1 VQSRGHDDAGN
12 PPAGAARWEPI
23 TRKDK
28 EGMKQIINR
37 IEYDTEKA
45 ELLASNRYWDGSN
58 WERSGRNT
66 YLYRTAKGRYFAHHT
81 TQWQGE
87 RSSIEPLGKNQA
99 MELYE
104 TLPETEVEYSEAF
117 GEKPEEA

>member
-1 VQSRGHDDAGN
+1 
-12 PPAGAARWEPI
+12 
-23 TRKDK
+23 
-28 EGMKQIINR
+28 MKQIINR

-58 WERSGRNT
+58 MERHGRNA
-66 YLYRTAKGRYFAHHT
+66 YLYRTAKGRFFVHRT

-87 RSSIEPLGKNQA
+87 RDSIEPLEKEQA